1 MKASEFKEIIKE
13 AVREAIQE
21 ELRTILSEGVH
32 PPKPPV
38 SSPALENTFQ
48 TSTRKQPLQFT
59 SGNPLMEALNMTSRA
74 MIFDEYQNEGTQSPN
89 AVRANMSEMF
99 AGSPYSGK
107 TVYKPTSED
116 PRAVASAI
124 AAAPK
129 VGLDLS
135 QLGFVNKAAAIVK
148 LADKKSQPYG
158 F

>member
-13 AVREAIQE
+13 AVREAIRE
-21 ELRTILSEGVH
+21 ELKTILSEAAH
-32 PPKPPV
+32 TPKSAPGNYN
-38 SSPALENTFQ
+38 AE
-48 TSTRKQPLQFT
+48 STNRTPRQEPLVFT
-59 SGNPLMEALNMTSRA
+59 GGNPLMEALNMTSRA
-74 MIFDEYQNEGTQSPN
+74 MASEEHQSDN
-89 AVRANMSEMF
+89 ASSPSTVRANMSEMF
-99 AGSPYSGK
+99 AGSPYSAK
-107 TVYKPTSED
+107 PVYKPISED

-135 QLGFVNKAAAIVK
+135 QLGFINKAAAIVK

>member
-13 AVREAIQE
+13 AVREAIRE
-21 ELRTILSEGVH
+21 ELSVARVDT
-32 PPKPPV
+32 PPPPPV
-38 SSPALENTFQ
+38 KAP
-48 TSTRKQPLQFT
+48 QPVQFT
-59 SGNPLMEALNMTSRA
+59 SSNPLMEALNMTSRA
-74 MIFDEYQNEGTQSPN
+74 MASDQYESDSPST
-89 AVRANMSEMF
+89 VRANMSEMF
-99 AGSPYSGK
+99 AGSSYSVK
-107 TVYKPTSED
+107 PTYKPVSED

-135 QLGFVNKAAAIVK
+135 QLGFINKAAAIVK

>member
-13 AVREAIQE
+13 AVREAIRE
-21 ELRTILSEGVH
+21 ELSVARVDT
-32 PPKPPV
+32 PPPPPV
-38 SSPALENTFQ
+38 KAP
-48 TSTRKQPLQFT
+48 QPVQFT

-74 MIFDEYQNEGTQSPN
+74 MASDQYESDSPST
-89 AVRANMSEMF
+89 VRANMSEMF
-99 AGSPYSGK
+99 AGSSYSAK
-107 TVYKPTSED
+107 PTYKPISED

-135 QLGFVNKAAAIVK
+135 QLGFINKAAAIVK

>member
-21 ELRTILSEGVH
+21 ELRTILSEAAHASKPAPDQYSVVSTNRT
-32 PPKPPV
+32 PK
-38 SSPALENTFQ
+38 Q
-48 TSTRKQPLQFT
+48 QPLQFT
-59 SGNPLMEALNMTSRA
+59 GGNPLMEALNMTSRA
-74 MIFDEYQNEGTQSPN
+74 MTSEEYQSDNTQSPST
-89 AVRANMSEMF
+89 VRANISEMF
-99 AGSPYSGK
+99 AGSPYSAK
-107 TVYKPTSED
+107 PTYKPVSED

-135 QLGFVNKAAAIVK
+135 QLGFINKAAAIVK

>member
-13 AVREAIQE
+13 AVREAIRE
-21 ELRTILSEGVH
+21 ELSLARADT
-32 PPKPPV
+32 PPQPPV
-38 SSPALENTFQ
+38 KAP
-48 TSTRKQPLQFT
+48 QPVQFT

-74 MIFDEYQNEGTQSPN
+74 MASDQHESDSPST
-89 AVRANMSEMF
+89 ARANMSEMF
-99 AGSPYSGK
+99 AGSSYSAK
-107 TVYKPTSED
+107 PTYKPVSED

-135 QLGFVNKAAAIVK
+135 QLGFINKAAAIVK

>member
-13 AVREAIQE
+13 AVREAIRE
-21 ELRTILSEGVH
+21 ELSVARVDT
-32 PPKPPV
+32 PPPPPV
-38 SSPALENTFQ
+38 KAPEPMKFKSS
-48 TSTRKQPLQFT
+48 S
-59 SGNPLMEALNMTSRA
+59 PLMEALNMTSQA
-74 MIFDEYQNEGTQSPN
+74 MASGQYTDEESHSPST
-89 AVRANMSEMF
+89 VRANMSEMF
-99 AGSPYSGK
+99 AGNSYSAK
-107 TVYKPTSED
+107 PTYKPVSED

-135 QLGFVNKAAAIVK
+135 QLGFINKAAAIVK

>member
-21 ELRTILSEGVH
+21 ELKTILSEAVH
-32 PPKPPV
+32 TPKTAPNNYVAV
-38 SSPALENTFQ
+38 STNQ
-48 TSTRKQPLQFT
+48 TPNQQRVQFT
-59 SGNPLMEALNMTSRA
+59 GGSPLMEALNMTSRA
-74 MIFDEYQNEGTQSPN
+74 MVSDQYESDNTSSPST
-89 AVRANMSEMF
+89 VRANMSEMF
-99 AGSPYSGK
+99 ASSPYSTK
-107 TVYKPTSED
+107 PTYKPVSED

-135 QLGFVNKAAAIVK
+135 QLGFINKAAAIVK

-158 F
+158 I

>member
-1 MKASEFKEIIKE
+1 MKASEFKEIVKE
-13 AVREAIQE
+13 AVREAIRE
-21 ELRTILSEGVH
+21 ELKTILSEAAH
-32 PPKPPV
+32 TPKSAPGNYN
-38 SSPALENTFQ
+38 AE
-48 TSTRKQPLQFT
+48 STNRTPRQEPLVFT
-59 SGNPLMEALNMTSRA
+59 GGNPLMEALNMTSRA
-74 MIFDEYQNEGTQSPN
+74 MASEEHQSDN
-89 AVRANMSEMF
+89 ASSPSTVRANMSEMF
-99 AGSPYSGK
+99 AGNPYSAK
-107 TVYKPTSED
+107 PVYKPISED

>member
-13 AVREAIQE
+13 AVREAIRE
-21 ELRTILSEGVH
+21 ELSVARVDT
-32 PPKPPV
+32 PPPPPV
-38 SSPALENTFQ
+38 KAP
-48 TSTRKQPLQFT
+48 QPVQFT

-74 MIFDEYQNEGTQSPN
+74 MASDQYESDSPST
-89 AVRANMSEMF
+89 VRANMSEMF
-99 AGSPYSGK
+99 AGSSYSAK
-107 TVYKPTSED
+107 PTYKPVSED

-135 QLGFVNKAAAIVK
+135 QLGFINKAAAIVK

>member
-13 AVREAIQE
+13 AVREAIRE
-21 ELRTILSEGVH
+21 ELKTILSEAAH
-32 PPKPPV
+32 TPKSAPGNYN
-38 SSPALENTFQ
+38 AE
-48 TSTRKQPLQFT
+48 STNRTPRQEPLVFT
-59 SGNPLMEALNMTSRA
+59 GGNPLMEALNMTSRA
-74 MIFDEYQNEGTQSPN
+74 MASEEHQSDN
-89 AVRANMSEMF
+89 ASSPSTVRANMSEMF
-99 AGSPYSGK
+99 AGSPYSAK
-107 TVYKPTSED
+107 PVYKPISED

>member
-21 ELRTILSEGVH
+21 ELKTILSEAVH
-32 PPKPPV
+32 TPKSSV
-38 SSPALENTFQ
+38 SSPAFESVYQ
-48 TSTRKQPLQFT
+48 APKQQPLQFT

-74 MIFDEYQNEGTQSPN
+74 MTSEDYQSGNTQSPST
-89 AVRANMSEMF
+89 VRANMSEMF
-99 AGSPYSGK
+99 AGSSYSAK
-107 TVYKPTSED
+107 PTYKPVSED
-116 PRAVASAI
+116 HRAVASAI

>member
-21 ELRTILSEGVH
+21 ELKTILSEAVH
-32 PPKPPV
+32 TSKPSTGDYSVVRTNRTPK
-38 SSPALENTFQ
+38 Q
-48 TSTRKQPLQFT
+48 QPLQFT

-74 MIFDEYQNEGTQSPN
+74 MASDEYQSDNTQSPS

-99 AGSPYSGK
+99 AGSSYSAK
-107 TVYKPTSED
+107 PTYKPVSED

>member
-13 AVREAIQE
+13 AVREAIRE
-21 ELRTILSEGVH
+21 ELKTILSEAAH
-32 PPKPPV
+32 TPKSAPGNYN
-38 SSPALENTFQ
+38 AE
-48 TSTRKQPLQFT
+48 STNRTPRQEPLVFT
-59 SGNPLMEALNMTSRA
+59 GGNPLMEALNMTSRA
-74 MIFDEYQNEGTQSPN
+74 MASEEHQSDN
-89 AVRANMSEMF
+89 ASSPSTVRANMSEMF
-99 AGSPYSGK
+99 AGSPYSAK
-107 TVYKPTSED
+107 PVYKPISED

-148 LADKKSQPYG
+148 LVDKKSQPYG